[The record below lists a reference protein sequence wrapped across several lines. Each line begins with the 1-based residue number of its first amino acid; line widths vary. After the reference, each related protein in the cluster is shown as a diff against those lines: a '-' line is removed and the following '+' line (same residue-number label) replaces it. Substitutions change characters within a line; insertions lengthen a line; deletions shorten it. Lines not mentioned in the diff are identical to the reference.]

1 MTSLRHVEQVKPMRP
16 GRWLRACGCHL
27 AMALLGVY
35 ASSAVTPTRA
45 IQAQIE
51 IPEDSLIDV
60 GIQIFD
66 PGMPKGDGYALEE
79 NGYFED
85 VRKSEARYIPVCLMY
100 TLQATGHWGAV
111 RVVPAGNDNIDLII
125 KGRLAESSGRKMVL
139 EVRAVDATGRSW
151 LDKTYKHVADPSA
164 YAEEEL
170 TRDPFQDVFNL
181 IANDLLAAR
190 EKIDLAELRRIRE
203 VAQVKFAADLSPDA
217 YSDYLGRNK
226 KGHVILEKL
235 PAEDDPVM
243 ARITQVRDRDDL
255 FVDTL
260 TEYYANF
267 HAQMG
272 EPYDNWRKFSYEE
285 EVAQRKLKRTA
296 RTQKILGAL
305 GILGGLLMEGGS
317 RESSAARQVGVA
329 AGAMAIQSGMAKA
342 QEAKLHVEAL
352 RELASSFD
360 SEVAPLLVDVEGQ
373 TMRLSGSIETQYITW
388 RQLMRDFFITETGF
402 PLHPDTGQQVEV
414 EAPDDGTPP
423 ILSADPNGNADGPQ
437 H

>member
-1 MTSLRHVEQVKPMRP
+1 MIGLRQVENK
-16 GRWLRACGCHL
+16 WLLVSGCG
-27 AMALLGVY
+27 LLMMLSGTV
-35 ASSAVTPTRA
+35 ASWAVTPTRA
-45 IQAQIE
+45 IQAQHE
-51 IPEDSLIDV
+51 IPEDSLLDI
-60 GIQIFD
+60 GIQILD

-79 NGYFED
+79 NGYFLD
-85 VRKSEARYIPVCLMY
+85 VRKSEARFIPVCLMD

-111 RVVPAGNDNIDLII
+111 RVVPAGNDTIDLVI
-125 KGRLAESSGRKMVL
+125 KGRIVESSGRKMVL
-139 EVRAVDATGRSW
+139 ELRAVDTTGRSW
-151 LDKTYKHVADPSA
+151 LDKTYKHVADPAA

-170 TRDPFQDVFNL
+170 TRDPFQDVFNQ

-190 EKIDLAELRRIRE
+190 EKLDLDELRRVRS
-203 VAQVKFAADLSPDA
+203 VTQVKFAADLAPAA
-217 YSDYLGRNK
+217 YSDYLGRDK
-226 KGHVILEKL
+226 KGRVVLEKL
-235 PAEDDPVM
+235 PAEDDPVL
-243 ARITQVRDRDDL
+243 ARVAQIRDRDDL

-285 EVAQRKLKRTA
+285 EVAQRKLKRSA

-305 GILGGLLMEGGS
+305 GILGGLLMDGNS
-317 RESSAARQVGVA
+317 RESSAIRQVGVA
-329 AGAMAIQSGMAKA
+329 AGALAIQSGMAKA

-388 RQLMRDFFITETGF
+388 RQLMRDFFLTETGF
-402 PLHPDTGQQVEV
+402 PLHPDTGQQI
-414 EAPDDGTPP
+414 EAQVPNENT
-423 ILSADPNGNADGPQ
+423 DPTLDEEPVVSEEGPQ
-437 H
+437 S